1 MEKVSLCWENTKNFI
16 IEENIYQYN
25 DTISLIHDSLHN
37 KKGEGNK
44 YLGWLDLPNNYDN
57 KELTRIKEVASQ
69 IRNNYD
75 VLVVIGIGGSYLG
88 SKAILDMLQHSF
100 YNLLPKHKR
109 SSPKIFFVGSDLS
122 STYLIELFEI
132 LEDQNIAVNVISKS
146 GTTLEPAIAFR
157 AFRDFLYKK
166 YGESE
171 AAKRIFVTT
180 DKSKGALKSLADKF
194 GYEAFVVPDDIGG
207 RYSVLT
213 AVGLL
218 PLAVAGID
226 IEELLEGAAYAAEY
240 FNNNNL
246 VDNESY
252 IYAVIRNILYKQ
264 GKRIELLAYYEPN
277 IRYFAEWW
285 KQLFGES
292 EGKDG
297 KGLFPVSIGFTTEL
311 HSIGQYIQDG
321 HKHLFETVMFVK
333 KPKHVHEVDVSDHDL
348 DGLNQFAGKT
358 MDYINY
364 KACEGATKAHVF
376 GQIPNLRIAIPELSP
391 YHIGYLIY
399 FFEKSCAVS
408 GYLLG
413 VNPFNQPGVEM
424 YKQEMYKLLSK

>member
-1 MEKVSLCWENTKNFI
+1 MEKVSLCWENTKKFVN
-16 IEENIYQYN
+16 EEAIYHYN
-25 DTISLIHDSLHN
+25 DIISSIHDSLH
-37 KKGEGNK
+37 KKTGQGNE
-44 YLGWLDLPNNYDN
+44 YLGWLDLPNNSDN
-57 KELTRIKEVASQ
+57 TELTRIKEVASQ
-69 IRNNYD
+69 IQNNYD
-75 VLVVIGIGGSYLG
+75 ALIVIGIGGSYLG

-109 SSPKIFFVGSDLS
+109 NTPKIFFVGNNLS
-122 STYLIELFEI
+122 STYLMELFEI

-146 GTTLEPAIAFR
+146 GTTLEPAITFR

-166 YGESE
+166 YGASE
-171 AAKRIFVTT
+171 AAKRIIVTT
-180 DKSKGALKSLADKF
+180 DKSRGALKELADKCS
-194 GYEAFVVPDDIGG
+194 YETFVVPDDIGG

-218 PLAVAGID
+218 PLAVAGIN
-226 IEELLEGAAYAAEY
+226 IEELLEGAAHAARHL
-240 FNNNNL
+240 NNNNL
-246 VDNESY
+246 IDNQSY

-297 KGLFPVSIGFTTEL
+297 KGLFPVSIGLTTEL

-321 HKHLFETVMFVK
+321 HKHLFETVLFVNN
-333 KPKHVHEVDVSDHDL
+333 PKHVYTIDTSEYDL
-348 DGLNQFAGKT
+348 DRLNQFAGQT
-358 MDYINY
+358 MGSINN
-364 KACEGATKAHVF
+364 KACEGATKAHVL
-376 GQIPNLRIAIPELSP
+376 GNVPNLRITIPELIP

-413 VNPFNQPGVEM
+413 VNPFDQPGVEM
-424 YKQEMYKLLSK
+424 YKQEMYKLLSE